1 MLKLI
6 RNADVLVN
14 PSYFEGFGT
23 ILLESMSA
31 GTPVIAYDLEGYR
44 EFAVNGFNALLVSL
58 GDLGKLIDAIYSVL
72 TDMDLASSLV
82 RNSLRTTGK
91 FDWSNTVEKTRDVY
105 KLVIQSSS

>member
-31 GTPVIAYDLEGYR
+31 GTPVIAYDLEAYH
-44 EFAVNGFNALLVSL
+44 EFATNGYDALLVRL
-58 GDLGKLIDAIYSVL
+58 GDLARLIVATYCVL
-72 TDMDLASSLV
+72 TDEDLVFSLV
-82 RNSLRTTGK
+82 TNSCSTAKK
-91 FDWSNTVEKTRDVY
+91 FDWSNTVDKIRDVY
-105 KLVIQSSS
+105 KLVIHSTS